1 MKKKVINAFVTI
13 TMILASFMYTNNV
26 IRKSRE
32 KDPIM
37 ININKDKALYEK
49 ETIEATIKDNELIPG
64 ISGMK
69 VNVDS
74 SYSKMKQKGSYDKSL
89 YVFDE
94 VKPEIISSN
103 DYDDYIV
110 SGNNTNPYVSL
121 IFVIKD
127 TDYVEDILKILNEKE
142 INATFFLDKSLFDNS
157 IDLIKSIVNFGNDV
171 ELLSNNYSIY
181 EVNKYNSILRLVTK
195 DKLSFCY
202 FDNKNDDIKKNCK
215 ESKLNSVIPNINT
228 DSYIYSIIKN
238 KMNNGS
244 IIEINN
250 NLTSVKELKS
260 TISYI
265 FQKGK
270 KIVLLKKLIEE

>member
-32 KDPIM
+32 NDPIM

>member
-1 MKKKVINAFVTI
+1 
-13 TMILASFMYTNNV
+13 
-26 IRKSRE
+26 
-32 KDPIM
+32 M

-49 ETIEATIKDNELIPG
+49 ETIEAIIKDNELIPG